1 MAMSCAGWARKLV
14 LGGGRGSANSFFRL
28 KDPPSPLC
36 QNLFQMLQTN
46 FKKSGG
52 GRQPRS
58 GKVFLISGAGVLPGL
73 VFFPLFSTYSGPM
86 EKDRVFYFSTHAHG
100 SVFSH
105 IFQYI
110 PGEWRSTGCFVFP
123 PSHLQQTQSYEE
135 VGFSPQVYQGTFPT
149 RKCTQPR
156 PQQGHFI
163 SPELEGLFRLLTWL
177 NLSKFQTFI
186 IPPQVRRVSF

>member
-1 MAMSCAGWARKLV
+1 M
-14 LGGGRGSANSFFRL
+14 GGGSQGQERFFSYREL
-28 KDPPSPLC
+28 GCSRDWFFSHF
-36 QNLFQMLQTN
+36 FQHIPGQW
-46 FKKSGG
+46 
-52 GRQPRS
+52 RS
-58 GKVFLISGAGVLPGL
+58 TECFVFLCVLTEL
-73 VFFPLFSTYSGPM
+73 VFFHF
-86 EKDRVFYFSTHAHG
+86 
-100 SVFSH
+100 
-105 IFQYI
+105 FQYI

-186 IPPQVRRVSF
+186 KGEIRRTKMMPVTFPSI